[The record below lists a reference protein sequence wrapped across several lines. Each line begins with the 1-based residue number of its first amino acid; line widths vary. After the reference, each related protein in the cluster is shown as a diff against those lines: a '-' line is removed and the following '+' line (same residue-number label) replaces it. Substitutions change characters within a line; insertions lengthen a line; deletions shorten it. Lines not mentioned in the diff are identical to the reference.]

1 MPGYRKL
8 GRTSSQRKALL
19 RGQVTSLIINGQV
32 KTTEAKAKEVRKL
45 AEKAITLAV
54 KEYTNFTTK
63 KVTVSS
69 AKLDGKGRK
78 ILMTATSKND
88 RVYDVVE
95 REKITKEVEVDLP
108 SRLAA
113 RRQLLTMLEDTYN
126 SDGERIKTVNYLFS
140 NVAPRYAGKDGGYTR
155 ITKLGPRRGDAAPM
169 VMLELV

>member
-19 RGQVTSLIINGQV
+19 RGLVTSLIVNGKV

-54 KEYTNFTTK
+54 KEYTNFTVKT
-63 KVTVSS
+63 VTVSA

-78 ILMTATSKND
+78 ILQTATSKND
-88 RVYDVVE
+88 RVYDVVD
-95 REKITKEVEVDLP
+95 REMTTKEVEVDLP

-113 RRQLLTMLEDTYN
+113 RRKLLTILEDTYN
-126 SDGERIKTVNYLFS
+126 SEGKRIKPVNYLFS
-140 NVAPRYAGKDGGYTR
+140 NVAPRYEGKPGGYTR
-155 ITKLGPRRGDAAPM
+155 MIKIGPRRGDAAPM
-169 VMLELV
+169 VLLELV